1 MTNREAAIK
10 VIKRLHKAGHQALLA
25 GGCVRDM
32 LLSRTAKDYDVATSA
47 LPEDVIKLFGRTLK
61 IGAQFGVV
69 MVLDGDEQ
77 VEVATFRTES
87 GYADGR
93 HPDKV
98 EFSTAKEDAAR
109 RDFTINGMFYD
120 PLDKKVFDFVGG
132 QEDLAKGIIRTI
144 GTAHDRFGEDYLRML
159 RAIRFSTQIGFA
171 IEDKT
176 WAAICDLA
184 SNITN
189 ISGERIAMELESTLV
204 AANRAGGG
212 RQLLES
218 GLAESIFGGF
228 NDSEALFGVS
238 VLGYLGKS
246 IDFPL
251 ALAGLFSGFENDYA
265 LKAVEILKLSRSQIK
280 HLTFLLDER
289 GRLLNGEMTLAEL
302 KMIAGEPYFPDL
314 YQLQRAIQDAR
325 GQSIKPLMTI
335 MKRVQDLEGVNL
347 RPKPLL
353 NGHEIIGLGVTPGP
367 MVGLVGREM
376 YIAQL
381 AEELKDSDGA
391 KMWVSGWLKRHKD
404 MK

>member
-10 VIKRLHKAGHQALLA
+10 VIKRLGKAGHQALLA

-120 PLDKKVFDFVGG
+120 PIDKKVFDFVGG
-132 QEDLAKGIIRTI
+132 QKDLAKGIIRTI

-176 WAAICDLA
+176 WSAICDLA
-184 SNITN
+184 GNITN

-204 AANRAGGG
+204 AENRAGGG

-228 NDSEALFGVS
+228 GDNEGLFGVS
-238 VLGYLGKS
+238 VLGYLAKN

-251 ALAGLFSGFENDYA
+251 ALAGLFSGFESEYA
-265 LKAVEILKLSRSQIK
+265 LKAVEILKLSRNQIK
-280 HLTFLLDER
+280 HLSFLLDER
-289 GRLLNGEMTLAEL
+289 GTLLNSEMTLAEL

-325 GQSIKPLMTI
+325 GQSVKPLMTI

-347 RPKPLL
+347 RPAPLL
-353 NGHEIIGLGVTPGP
+353 NGHEIISLGVKPGP
-367 MVGLVGREM
+367 TVGLVGREM

-381 AEELKDSDGA
+381 AEELKDSNA
-391 KMWVSGWLKRHKD
+391 ATKWVQSWIKRHED